1 MDFPNIVRSA
11 KIKGTGIRVASV
23 AACAAYG
30 KGPDWIAE
38 NLGLS
43 LEQVQSALTYYAHN
57 VDEIRAEWA
66 EDDELEKSGKG
77 FLTEMS
83 TRLEQAKKDAGINID
98 RLDQLKKLED
108 KIAALR
114 GGRA

>member
-11 KIKGTGIRVASV
+11 KIKGTSVRVASV

-30 KGPDWIAE
+30 KPPDWIAE
-38 NLGLS
+38 NLGIT
-43 LEQVQSALTYYAHN
+43 LEEVQSALTYYAHN

-66 EDDELEKSGKG
+66 DDDKIEKEGKG
-77 FLTEMS
+77 ILSELS
-83 TRLEQAKKDAGINID
+83 SRLEQAKKDAGINID
-98 RLDQLKKLED
+98 RLDRLKKLED

-114 GGRA
+114 GGRT